1 MRWTKEAKRPSTTPT
16 TVETQKLEF
25 IGRFEN
31 ISNKNFF
38 FGKKIP
44 VNTERERTIIS
55 PCFDYQLTHATLAVR
70 RRAGRLASGPSEGCG
85 VTKPYT

>member
-44 VNTERERTIIS
+44 VNTERERTIMVEWNFKRLNFCLKVEG
-55 PCFDYQLTHATLAVR
+55 PTLR
-70 RRAGRLASGPSEGCG
+70 
-85 VTKPYT
+85 

>member
-38 FGKKIP
+38 LGKKIP
-44 VNTERERTIIS
+44 VNTERERTIIVEWKFQRLSFCLKVEVS
-55 PCFDYQLTHATLAVR
+55 PY
-70 RRAGRLASGPSEGCG
+70 GRL
-85 VTKPYT
+85 

>member
-44 VNTERERTIIS
+44 VNTERERTIMVEWK
-55 PCFDYQLTHATLAVR
+55 FQ
-70 RRAGRLASGPSEGCG
+70 RLSFCLK
-85 VTKPYT
+85 V

>member
-31 ISNKNFF
+31 ISNKISFWGN
-38 FGKKIP
+38 KIP
-44 VNTERERTIIS
+44 VNTERERTIMVEWK
-55 PCFDYQLTHATLAVR
+55 FQ
-70 RRAGRLASGPSEGCG
+70 RLSFCLKVEGP
-85 VTKPYT
+85 PLR